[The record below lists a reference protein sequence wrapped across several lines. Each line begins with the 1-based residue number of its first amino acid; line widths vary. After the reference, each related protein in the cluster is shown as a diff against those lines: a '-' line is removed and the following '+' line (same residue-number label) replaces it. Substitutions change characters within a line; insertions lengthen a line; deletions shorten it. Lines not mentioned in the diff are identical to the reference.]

1 MVTTPIVHGK
11 LSSGWHWSNSPNNP
25 PHALSLSY
33 LQFFTTVK
41 WHNHTGISKTAYTF
55 MFQYIIQNLR
65 WTLIQYTELQI
76 SKLFQNVRFWKASG
90 WRWTRIQR
98 ACMEMEHFLLTT
110 STWAMGWKY
119 PSSLGGASYVDG
131 PSCIKTIY
139 VYNILHLTRLSRVT
153 RSRHS
158 SVVTHSVC
166 GVRPWWAAGPS

>member
-1 MVTTPIVHGK
+1 MINTPIVHGK

-65 WTLIQYTELQI
+65 WTLLQYSIQNYKYL
-76 SKLFQNVRFWKASG
+76 SKQFFLLVFSVFIGKILESEHMEK
-90 WRWTRIQR
+90 WTRIQPPG
-98 ACMEMEHFLLTT
+98 MEMTT
-110 STWAMGWKY
+110 STWA
-119 PSSLGGASYVDG
+119 SLGGASYIDG

-158 SVVTHSVC
+158 SVVTHSDY